1 MELGSAESLSE
12 NDEFRELLH
21 ARRILTKRLSRF
33 EQYLREN
40 RDIQET
46 VQLEIRLKNVEE
58 DYNQFDKVQSRLE
71 FLSLNE
77 EEQRIEIESAYFN
90 LISELKQLIN
100 SISKNQNSTN
110 THLGKQNSPRGL
122 GKLPDL
128 GLRSFYGNYE
138 TWFSFK
144 NIFDSLVH
152 SRTDLSETE
161 KLLYLKLC
169 CKGDALNLIDSLD
182 ITPDNYTIALN
193 LLQKRYENKKAVI
206 NIHAKGLV
214 LNLPNANKGSSVNI
228 RKLID
233 AVQQHKSSLG
243 KLKLPVDQWDVL
255 LIPIILNKLDDS
267 TNQEWERKQCNTELP
282 TVDQLMEFL
291 TEKCRS
297 LEAVRGFSTV
307 HSNKHD
313 RDRMQNKGHEKRN
326 ESHQFKNYSYSLTE
340 KINKCYICTENH
352 FIHQC
357 PRFIQLS
364 VSDKYNEIRRH
375 KLCSNC
381 LRPGHLKQ
389 ECRSRG
395 CKKCNQKHNSTLHIE
410 KRSGSEHVQNSSN
423 SSTNEPSSSLTEH
436 ESSISSPSNPSAHDV
451 LRRYGESKQS
461 TVLTIGQSN
470 AVTYDTENN
479 PLALSSLGIDKNQV
493 LLSTATILIS
503 DRKGNWH
510 KCNALLDCGSQSNLM
525 TENFCRKLNLSPQT
539 IDLSLSGIS
548 QIVTKINQR
557 VHTKIKS
564 RFNQYESN
572 IAFLVLPIL
581 TENLPSFRFP
591 SSVLQIP
598 TNINLADEKFNEP
611 KQIDVLLGV
620 DIFYNLLGSGKLK
633 LGKGLPML
641 QETSLGWVISGNLIC
656 RESQSRKVVCNLA
669 TSISNK
675 TLNDSLTKFWQIE
688 EFENVKFLSKEENYC
703 EEYFNQTT
711 TRDMDNSFV
720 VRYPFNNQTDFSLGD
735 SKSNALK
742 RLKNVEKRLEKDKD
756 LKKQYVEFMTEYE
769 NLGHMTLQGP
779 IEKDISIP
787 NNSYFLPHSAVLK
800 NSITT
805 KCRVVFDASCKT
817 SLGISLN
824 DTLLVGPVVQDD
836 LYSIL
841 IRLRLRKI
849 VLSADIKMMYR
860 CIKIHEEERNFQKI
874 LWRANLNDPIN
885 VYKLNTVT
893 YGTSSAPF
901 QATRCLIELAERNKD
916 RYPRTAE
923 IIKRSF
929 YMDDLL
935 VSIDSETDALQIYR
949 ELDDILSQ
957 ANFKL
962 RKWSS
967 NSNIVLNSI
976 LQANSNE
983 NHDNLI
989 LPHEDKHI
997 KTLGISWDPK
1007 QDTLK
1012 YSVNIK
1018 YEPSRVTKRTIL
1030 SKISQIFDPLGLI
1043 GPALTKAKLIIQ
1055 ALWKLHIGWDQVVP
1069 NDLRQIWEE
1078 FSNELECLNEYK
1090 IDRLVIPTKTAH
1102 IRLYGFSDSSEKAY
1116 GACIYVA
1123 SEDESGS
1130 RELRLLTGKS
1140 RVAPAKKLTLPRL
1153 ELLAAHL
1160 LAKLMNTV
1168 RQILDIQ
1175 ISDVRYFTDSSI
1187 VLAWLKIDPAHLKT
1201 FVANRVAKINEL
1213 TKITEWAH
1221 VPSKANPADVISRGL
1236 SPRELLGC
1244 DLWFHGPEFLK
1255 KNTSRTEANLDSHEV
1270 PVDVLPEL
1278 KNNHTT
1284 VYKTTSVNSNNY
1296 GLNIFDRFS
1305 TFFKLHRVVGYICR
1319 LKNRCRK
1326 VMNKSTALTVE
1337 ELNESL
1343 LLLVKLVQRDSF
1355 EKEISDLSKSKKLPS
1370 ETNHLIKWHFIPARS
1385 AHMGGLWE
1393 AAVKSTKFH
1402 LRRVLG
1408 ESSLTYEEMY
1418 TLLVKIE
1425 ACLNSRPLMPISNDI
1440 NDYAPLTPAHFL
1452 IGDSLASLPQP
1463 DYQNAV
1469 ISRLSHYE
1477 RLQQLQQHFWNSW
1490 SRDYL
1495 TNLQTRCKW
1504 KNTVDKTIDIGALV
1518 LLVEHNTAPLRWIL
1532 ARVVELHEGKDHVIR
1547 VVSVRLPSGTISRR
1561 SLSKICPLPMNN
1573 K

>member
-267 TNQEWERKQCNTELP
+267 TNHEWERKQW
-282 TVDQLMEFL
+282 
-291 TEKCRS
+291 
-297 LEAVRGFSTV
+297 
-307 HSNKHD
+307 
-313 RDRMQNKGHEKRN
+313 
-326 ESHQFKNYSYSLTE
+326 
-340 KINKCYICTENH
+340 
-352 FIHQC
+352 
-357 PRFIQLS
+357 
-364 VSDKYNEIRRH
+364 
-375 KLCSNC
+375 
-381 LRPGHLKQ
+381 HLKQ

-410 KRSGSEHVQNSSN
+410 KRSGSGHVQNSSN

-779 IEKDISIP
+779 IERDISIP

-805 KCRVVFDASCKT
+805 KYRVVFDASCKT
-817 SLGISLN
+817 SSGISLN

-962 RKWSS
+962 RKWSF
-967 NSNIVLNSI
+967 NSSIVLNSI

-989 LPHEDKHI
+989 LPHEDKHL

-1012 YSVNIK
+1012 YS
-1018 YEPSRVTKRTIL
+1018 
-1030 SKISQIFDPLGLI
+1030 
-1043 GPALTKAKLIIQ
+1043 
-1055 ALWKLHIGWDQVVP
+1055 
-1069 NDLRQIWEE
+1069 
-1078 FSNELECLNEYK
+1078 
-1090 IDRLVIPTKTAH
+1090 
-1102 IRLYGFSDSSEKAY
+1102 
-1116 GACIYVA
+1116 
-1123 SEDESGS
+1123 
-1130 RELRLLTGKS
+1130 
-1140 RVAPAKKLTLPRL
+1140 
-1153 ELLAAHL
+1153 
-1160 LAKLMNTV
+1160 
-1168 RQILDIQ
+1168 
-1175 ISDVRYFTDSSI
+1175 
-1187 VLAWLKIDPAHLKT
+1187 
-1201 FVANRVAKINEL
+1201 
-1213 TKITEWAH
+1213 
-1221 VPSKANPADVISRGL
+1221 
-1236 SPRELLGC
+1236 
-1244 DLWFHGPEFLK
+1244 
-1255 KNTSRTEANLDSHEV
+1255 
-1270 PVDVLPEL
+1270 
-1278 KNNHTT
+1278 
-1284 VYKTTSVNSNNY
+1284 
-1296 GLNIFDRFS
+1296 
-1305 TFFKLHRVVGYICR
+1305 
-1319 LKNRCRK
+1319 
-1326 VMNKSTALTVE
+1326 
-1337 ELNESL
+1337 
-1343 LLLVKLVQRDSF
+1343 
-1355 EKEISDLSKSKKLPS
+1355 
-1370 ETNHLIKWHFIPARS
+1370 
-1385 AHMGGLWE
+1385 
-1393 AAVKSTKFH
+1393 
-1402 LRRVLG
+1402 
-1408 ESSLTYEEMY
+1408 
-1418 TLLVKIE
+1418 
-1425 ACLNSRPLMPISNDI
+1425 PISNDI

-1518 LLVEHNTAPLRWIL
+1518 LLVEHNTTPLRWIL

>member
-267 TNQEWERKQCNTELP
+267 TNQEWERKQW
-282 TVDQLMEFL
+282 
-291 TEKCRS
+291 
-297 LEAVRGFSTV
+297 
-307 HSNKHD
+307 
-313 RDRMQNKGHEKRN
+313 
-326 ESHQFKNYSYSLTE
+326 
-340 KINKCYICTENH
+340 
-352 FIHQC
+352 
-357 PRFIQLS
+357 
-364 VSDKYNEIRRH
+364 
-375 KLCSNC
+375 
-381 LRPGHLKQ
+381 HLKQ

-849 VLSADIKMMYR
+849 GLSADIKMMYR

-874 LWRANLNDPIN
+874 LWRPNLNDPIN

-935 VSIDSETDALQIYR
+935 VSIDSETEAFQIYR

-967 NSNIVLNSI
+967 NSSIVLNSI

-989 LPHEDKHI
+989 LPHEDKHL

-1018 YEPSRVTKRTIL
+1018 YEPSHVTKRTIL

-1043 GPALTKAKLIIQ
+1043 GPALTRAKLIIQ
-1055 ALWKLHIGWDQVVP
+1055 ALWKLHIGWDQVAP
-1069 NDLRQIWEE
+1069 NDVRQIWEE

-1090 IDRLVIPTKTAH
+1090 IDRLVIPTKTNR

-1130 RELRLLTGKS
+1130 HELRLLTGKS

-1270 PVDVLPEL
+1270 PIDVLPEL
-1278 KNNHTT
+1278 KNNYTT
-1284 VYKTTSVNSNNY
+1284 VYKTTSINSDNY

-1319 LKNRCRK
+1319 FKNRCRK

-1343 LLLVKLVQRDSF
+1343 LILVKLVQLNSF
-1355 EKEISDLSKSKKLPS
+1355 EKEISDLSK
-1370 ETNHLIKWHFIPARS
+1370 TNHLIKWHFIPARS

>member
-77 EEQRIEIESAYFN
+77 EEQR
-90 LISELKQLIN
+90 
-100 SISKNQNSTN
+100 
-110 THLGKQNSPRGL
+110 
-122 GKLPDL
+122 
-128 GLRSFYGNYE
+128 
-138 TWFSFK
+138 
-144 NIFDSLVH
+144 
-152 SRTDLSETE
+152 
-161 KLLYLKLC
+161 
-169 CKGDALNLIDSLD
+169 DALNLIDSLD

-267 TNQEWERKQCNTELP
+267 TNHEWERKQW
-282 TVDQLMEFL
+282 
-291 TEKCRS
+291 
-297 LEAVRGFSTV
+297 
-307 HSNKHD
+307 
-313 RDRMQNKGHEKRN
+313 
-326 ESHQFKNYSYSLTE
+326 
-340 KINKCYICTENH
+340 
-352 FIHQC
+352 
-357 PRFIQLS
+357 
-364 VSDKYNEIRRH
+364 
-375 KLCSNC
+375 
-381 LRPGHLKQ
+381 HLKQ

-410 KRSGSEHVQNSSN
+410 KRSGSGHVQNSSN
-423 SSTNEPSSSLTEH
+423 SSTNEPFSSLTEH

-525 TENFCRKLNLSPQT
+525 TENFCRKLNLSPQK

-564 RFNQYESN
+564 RFNEYESN

-591 SSVLQIP
+591 SSVLPIP

-611 KQIDVLLGV
+611 KQIDGLLGV

-703 EEYFNQTT
+703 EEYFSQTT

-720 VRYPFNNQTDFSLGD
+720 VRYPFNNQTDFSLGN

-817 SLGISLN
+817 SSGISLN

-874 LWRANLNDPIN
+874 LWRPNLNDPIN

-935 VSIDSETDALQIYR
+935 VSIDSEIEAFQIYR

-967 NSNIVLNSI
+967 NSSIVLNSI

-989 LPHEDKHI
+989 LPHEDKHL

-1018 YEPSRVTKRTIL
+1018 YEPSHVTKRTIL

-1043 GPALTKAKLIIQ
+1043 GPALTRAKLIIQ
-1055 ALWKLHIGWDQVVP
+1055 ALWKLHIGWDQVAP
-1069 NDLRQIWEE
+1069 NDVRQIWEE

-1090 IDRLVIPTKTAH
+1090 IDRLVIPTKTNH

>member
-100 SISKNQNSTN
+100 SISKNQNCTN

-128 GLRSFYGNYE
+128 SLRSFYGNYE

-410 KRSGSEHVQNSSN
+410 KRSGSGHVQNSSN

-779 IEKDISIP
+779 IERDISIP

-805 KCRVVFDASCKT
+805 KYRVVFDASCKT
-817 SLGISLN
+817 SSGISLN

-962 RKWSS
+962 RKWSF
-967 NSNIVLNSI
+967 NSSIVLNSI

-989 LPHEDKHI
+989 LPHEDKHL

-1043 GPALTKAKLIIQ
+1043 GPALTRAKLI
-1055 ALWKLHIGWDQVVP
+1055 
-1069 NDLRQIWEE
+1069 
-1078 FSNELECLNEYK
+1078 
-1090 IDRLVIPTKTAH
+1090 
-1102 IRLYGFSDSSEKAY
+1102 
-1116 GACIYVA
+1116 
-1123 SEDESGS
+1123 
-1130 RELRLLTGKS
+1130 
-1140 RVAPAKKLTLPRL
+1140 
-1153 ELLAAHL
+1153 
-1160 LAKLMNTV
+1160 
-1168 RQILDIQ
+1168 
-1175 ISDVRYFTDSSI
+1175 
-1187 VLAWLKIDPAHLKT
+1187 
-1201 FVANRVAKINEL
+1201 
-1213 TKITEWAH
+1213 
-1221 VPSKANPADVISRGL
+1221 
-1236 SPRELLGC
+1236 
-1244 DLWFHGPEFLK
+1244 
-1255 KNTSRTEANLDSHEV
+1255 
-1270 PVDVLPEL
+1270 
-1278 KNNHTT
+1278 
-1284 VYKTTSVNSNNY
+1284 
-1296 GLNIFDRFS
+1296 
-1305 TFFKLHRVVGYICR
+1305 
-1319 LKNRCRK
+1319 
-1326 VMNKSTALTVE
+1326 
-1337 ELNESL
+1337 
-1343 LLLVKLVQRDSF
+1343 
-1355 EKEISDLSKSKKLPS
+1355 SDLFKSKKLPS
-1370 ETNHLIKWHFIPARS
+1370 DRANNYFIELNNLINDESHINATTTFLANHLIKWHFIPARS
-1385 AHMGGLWE
+1385 VHMGGLWE

-1573 K
+1573 E

>member
-33 EQYLREN
+33 EQYLRDN

-46 VQLEIRLKNVEE
+46 VQLEIRLKIVEE

-77 EEQRIEIESAYFN
+77 EEQ
-90 LISELKQLIN
+90 L
-100 SISKNQNSTN
+100 
-110 THLGKQNSPRGL
+110 
-122 GKLPDL
+122 
-128 GLRSFYGNYE
+128 
-138 TWFSFK
+138 
-144 NIFDSLVH
+144 H

-214 LNLPNANKGSSVNI
+214 LNLPNVNKGSSVNI

-233 AVQQHKSSLG
+233 AVQQHKSSLE

-267 TNQEWERKQCNTELP
+267 TNHEWERKQCNTELP

-297 LEAVRGFSTV
+297 LEAVRGFSTIQ
-307 HSNKHD
+307 SNKHN
-313 RDRMQNKGHEKRN
+313 RDRTQNKGHEKRN
-326 ESHQFKNYSYSLTE
+326 ESHQFRNYSYSLTE
-340 KINKCYICTENH
+340 KISKCYICTENH

-410 KRSGSEHVQNSSN
+410 KRSGSEHVQNFSN

-436 ESSISSPSNPSAHDV
+436 ESSISFPSNPSAHDV
-451 LRRYGESKQS
+451 SRRYGESKQS

-479 PLALSSLGIDKNQV
+479 PLALSSLGIHKNQV

-525 TENFCRKLNLSPQT
+525 TENFCRKLNLSPQK

-564 RFNQYESN
+564 RFNEYESN

-656 RESQSRKVVCNLA
+656 RESQSRKE
-669 TSISNK
+669 
-675 TLNDSLTKFWQIE
+675 IE
-688 EFENVKFLSKEENYC
+688 EFENAKFLSKEENYC
-703 EEYFNQTT
+703 EEYFSQTT

-720 VRYPFNNQTDFSLGD
+720 VRYPFNNQTDFSLGN

-779 IEKDISIP
+779 IERDISIP

-1043 GPALTKAKLIIQ
+1043 GPALTRAKLIIQ
-1055 ALWKLHIGWDQVVP
+1055 ALWKLHIGWDQAVP

-1355 EKEISDLSKSKKLPS
+1355 EKEISDLSK
-1370 ETNHLIKWHFIPARS
+1370 TNHLIKWHFIPARS